1 MEKMKK
7 KGNKRESTT
16 VVGTLFA
23 VMMLVSVCVM
33 PAIAAEG
40 SSSEVAGSEIPHF
53 GKWAE
58 PRDMSHL
65 NRYIPPIEKKAVPN
79 ETSELLYPGLVVWNS
94 SRIVKEDT
102 SPIDAVFHSNGSVSV
117 TKSQEAEKGQD
128 LKTTA
133 NVRITDVYYYWYWV
147 QDTWFN
153 NQITIYNYGHSI
165 ASGKVIFW
173 SWEDGYGYYNT
184 FINLAPYTG
193 TTVTVPF
200 QVISSYS
207 SVGIKPIAV
216 EVRVDPYDTTT
227 DFVWMPTG
235 GIEKYNNDA
244 NHLSDPDGGDSL
256 ETSDLYHFP
265 FSEGYAIIS
274 EAASAGDDTTTP
286 YETAHQTKTYV
297 KGVMNYTIDNPDT
310 NYTAADLWIKDNGY
324 DGCCDEY
331 ATLFVAFGRS
341 LGIPSRYYLLD
352 WINSTGEPER
362 HGISEIWN
370 GEQWIHSDPTWQSF
384 DNPQVYN
391 QSGCSHIHVWRMS
404 DADDSIYGDDPY
416 GDQLLHWWNDFGMRE
431 VLGELD
437 RYN

>member
-1 MEKMKK
+1 MKK
-7 KGNKRESTT
+7 KTKRNKWKSATAIGT
-16 VVGTLFA
+16 VFVVITLI
-23 VMMLVSVCVM
+23 SVCVM
-33 PAIAAEG
+33 SAIAAEG
-40 SSSEVAGSEIPHF
+40 SSSEVTSSEQPHF
-53 GKWAE
+53 DRWAK
-58 PRDMSHL
+58 PRDMS
-65 NRYIPPIEKKAVPN
+65 NFSRYIPPIDKKVVPN

-102 SPIDAVFHSNGSVSV
+102 SPIDAVFHPNGSVSV
-117 TKSQEAEKGQD
+117 TKSQEAKKGQGS
-128 LKTTA
+128 KTTPD
-133 NVRITDVYYYWYWV
+133 VRITGGYYYWYWV
-147 QDTWFN
+147 QDTWFS
-153 NQITIYNYGHSI
+153 NQFDIYNYGPST

-184 FINLAPYTG
+184 FSNLAPYTS

-227 DFVWMPTG
+227 DFVWMPTD

-286 YETAHQTKTYV
+286 YETAYQINTYV
-297 KGVMNYTIDNPDT
+297 NGVMHYTLDNPDT

-331 ATLFVAFGRS
+331 ATLFVAFDRS
-341 LGIPSRYYLLD
+341 LGIPSRYYLLQMNCSG
-352 WINSTGEPER
+352 NSTG
-362 HGISEIWN
+362 HGIAEIWN
-370 GEQWIHSDPTWQSF
+370 GNQWIHSDPTWNVF

-391 QSGCSHIHVWRMS
+391 QSGCSHIHVWRMC
-404 DADDSIYGDDPY
+404 DADDSIYSGDPY
-416 GDQLLHWWNDFGMRE
+416 GDQLLHFWEDFGIKE
-431 VLGELD
+431 DLGELD